1 MTTQEQCAM
10 VCQLCEV
17 DPKVKWKCLKCEL
30 LMCIKCKDKIHA
42 KFRADKEHRVIDIKE
57 LQLDDNEEYDEFN
70 LEEDVE
76 MMTPRLEVKITN
88 IKKFPTILENI
99 KVLAI
104 SLDDSLWIGDGN
116 EQEGFH
122 PFSKPTA
129 LQKVKVEEQK
139 LRVIS
144 TFNIDVWDIAITHC
158 NDLLM
163 ATREPKLKQIITS
176 CNKVT
181 ESTYEVHADSFLIS
195 CVHVTKNG
203 RVIIAAH
210 KKDPEHREIVGVMDT
225 DGSRLTWHE
234 NDKNQKP
241 LFEWPMSITST
252 INENIF
258 IADLRRVVVIGKVDV
273 IRVYNP
279 IIKLCPFRPTSIVT
293 TPLDNVI
300 VADCNNHTLHI
311 LNNTGHSLTT
321 YKTTDIGVSLP
332 SSLAIASVGQFT
344 VLFIGCS
351 TQEDSSENAN
361 LYKIN
366 ITGC

>member
-1 MTTQEQCAM
+1 MTAREQCAM

-30 LMCIKCKDKIHA
+30 LMCIKCKDRVHA
-42 KFRADKEHRVIDIKE
+42 KFKADKEHRVIDIKE
-57 LQLDDNEEYDEFN
+57 LQLDGYEEYDEFN
-70 LEEDVE
+70 IEEEVE
-76 MMTPRLEVKITN
+76 MMTPRLEIKLTI
-88 IKKFPTILENI
+88 IKKFPTTLENI
-99 KVLAI
+99 TILAI
-104 SLDDSLWIGDGN
+104 SLDDSIWIGDGN

-122 PFSKPTA
+122 LFSKPTA
-129 LQKVKVEEQK
+129 LQKVKIEEQK
-139 LRVIS
+139 LKVIS
-144 TFNIDVWDIAITHC
+144 SFNIDVCDIAITHT

-176 CNKVT
+176 VSKVS

-203 RVIIAAH
+203 KVIIAAN
-210 KKDPEHREIVGVMDT
+210 KKDPEHREIIGVMDT
-225 DGSRLTWHE
+225 DGSRLTLHE

-252 INENIF
+252 TNENIF
-258 IADLRRVVVIGKVDV
+258 IADLRRVVVLGKVDV

-279 IIKLCPFRPTSIVT
+279 IIKHCPFRPTSVVT
-293 TPLDNVI
+293 TPLDSVI
-300 VADCNNHTLHI
+300 VTDCQNHTLHI
-311 LNNTGHSLTT
+311 LNNIGHRLTT
-321 YKTTDIGVSLP
+321 YTTTDIGVALP
-332 SSLAIASVGQFT
+332 YSLAIASVGQFT
-344 VLFIGCS
+344 VLYIGCS
-351 TQEDSSENAN
+351 TQEDSFENAN